1 MINVVDV
8 DNTVARLSEKINDS
22 SRIETNIQLG
32 GDNFK
37 KYTPMKEFDLDIPK
51 FNTTATL
58 SDI

>member
-8 DNTVARLSEKINDS
+8 DNTVTRLSETFNES

-32 GDNFK
+32 GDNL
-37 KYTPMKEFDLDIPK
+37 YTPMKEFDLDIPK